1 MGGITLV
8 GKIMC
13 NPETKYRLPGL
24 LQEYWRIG
32 WFKYFTYTFSWICV
46 WKFV

>member
-8 GKIMC
+8 GEIIC

-24 LQEYWRIG
+24 LQEYWRIR
-32 WFKYFTYTFSWICV
+32 WFKYFIYIYIQLDLCL
-46 WKFV
+46 